1 MLKVALTGG
10 IGSGKSEVSTL
21 FNEWGAYIFDADE
34 VAKEILD
41 KNKTAQKELILEFGS
56 DVISVDGVIDK
67 KKLSRVAFQ
76 NEFNQ
81 LKLNT
86 IIHPHVFKEIDL
98 CFESILDKGN
108 HDIFIIDAALIYESG
123 ADTHMDY
130 IIVVTS
136 HLKIRTERVM
146 KRGDLNR
153 EEFLKRLDLQWPEKD
168 KIEMANFVIYNNESK
183 AILEKEAKKIY
194 NQLQ

>member
-21 FNEWGAYIFDADE
+21 FNKWGAYIFDADK

-56 DVISVDGVIDK
+56 DVISAEGVIDK

-86 IIHPHVFKEIDL
+86 IIHPYVFKEIDM
-98 CFESILDKGN
+98 CFEKILNKGD
-108 HDIFIIDAALIYESG
+108 HEIFLIDAALIYESG

-130 IIVVTS
+130 VIVVCS
-136 HLKIRTERVM
+136 KIGLRTERVLS
-146 KRGDLNR
+146 RGKISRD
-153 EEFLKRLDLQWPEKD
+153 EFLQRSNLQWTDED
-168 KIEMANFVIYNNESK
+168 KIQLADFVIHNNETK
-183 AILEKEAKKIY
+183 ENLEKQARSIY
-194 NQLQ
+194 NKLI

>member
-10 IGSGKSEVSTL
+10 IGSGKSEVSAL
-21 FNEWGAYIFDADE
+21 FSKWGAYIFDADII
-34 VAKEILD
+34 AKQILD

-56 DVISVDGVIDK
+56 DVISAEGIIDK

-86 IIHPHVFKEIDL
+86 IIHPYVFKEIDL
-98 CFESILDKGN
+98 CFQSIIEKGN
-108 HDIFIIDAALIYESG
+108 HDIFIVDAALIYESG
-123 ADTHMDY
+123 ADIHMDY
-130 IIVVTS
+130 VIVITS
-136 HLKIRTERVM
+136 HLRIRTERVM
-146 KRGDLNR
+146 KKGDLSR
-153 EEFLKRLDLQWPEKD
+153 DEFLKRVELQWPEKD
-168 KIEMANFVIYNNESK
+168 KIEMADFIIYNNESK
-183 AILEKEAKKIY
+183 DELKKEAKKVY

>member
-10 IGSGKSEVSTL
+10 IGSGKSEVSAL
-21 FNEWGAYIFDADE
+21 FNKWGAYIFDADKI
-34 VAKEILD
+34 AKQILD

-56 DVISVDGVIDK
+56 DVISAEGIIDK

-86 IIHPHVFKEIDL
+86 IIHPYVFKEIDL
-98 CFESILDKGN
+98 CFESIIEKGN
-108 HDIFIIDAALIYESG
+108 HDIFIVDAALIYESG
-123 ADTHMDY
+123 ADIHMDY
-130 IIVVTS
+130 VIVVTS
-136 HLKIRTERVM
+136 HLRIRTERVM
-146 KRGDLNR
+146 KKGDLSR
-153 EEFLKRLDLQWPEKD
+153 DDFLKRVELQWPEKD
-168 KIEMANFVIYNNESK
+168 KIEMADFIIYNNASK
-183 AILEKEAKKIY
+183 DELKKEAKKVY

>member
-21 FNEWGAYIFDADE
+21 FSKWGAYIFDADTI
-34 VAKEILD
+34 AKQILD
-41 KNKTAQKELILEFGS
+41 KNKTAQNELILEFGS
-56 DVISVDGVIDK
+56 DVISAEGIIDK

-86 IIHPHVFKEIDL
+86 IIHPYVFKEIDL
-98 CFESILDKGN
+98 CFESIIEKGN
-108 HDIFIIDAALIYESG
+108 HDIFIVDAALIYESG
-123 ADTHMDY
+123 ADIHMDY
-130 IIVVTS
+130 VIVVTS
-136 HLKIRTERVM
+136 HLRIRTERVM
-146 KRGDLNR
+146 KKGDLSR
-153 EEFLKRLDLQWPEKD
+153 DEFLKRVELQWPEKD
-168 KIEMANFVIYNNESK
+168 KIEMADFIIYNNASK
-183 AILEKEAKKIY
+183 DELKKEAKKVY